1 MKLFCESTLVHE
13 ENNGK
18 ESVII
23 QLLINDLY
31 DQMNIIF
38 PCLAYRKMAL
48 VFFST
53 NSLLCRG
60 KTRRK
65 FHVNGK
71 RENAYFHVETA
82 RGQPAN
88 AKIAGK

>member
-13 ENNGK
+13 ENSGK

-48 VFFST
+48 GFFPQT
-53 NSLLCRG
+53 ACY
-60 KTRRK
+60 
-65 FHVNGK
+65 VEEK
-71 RENAYFHVETA
+71 REENST
-82 RGQPAN
+82 
-88 AKIAGK
+88 